1 MQLNYTDDICWL
13 HYFIIQLHDAKFI
26 YCFWNWFID
35 IGDKLG
41 ENTCDIGGM
50 VLKNVWISYI
60 IFFQNNTM
68 LMKMEIIILVQI
80 NQIRKKNEMK
90 MIKVENENWFEW
102 CKGE

>member
-1 MQLNYTDDICWL
+1 MLNL
-13 HYFIIQLHDAKFI
+13 FIVSEIDEF
-26 YCFWNWFID
+26 D

-60 IFFQNNTM
+60 IFFQNNMM